1 MVAAMHIP
9 TGNDKTAFGL
19 RTTDL
24 RNIAIGLS
32 AVIALVMVAGF
43 ISDSGSDSVSAIE
56 LDETT
61 QKRFAGETI
70 SISLVAGDSTVDED
84 EFDAGFTVSGVTGGD
99 AMGEAVT
106 VTYLFLQFPGWC
118 WCRRECS
125 WSC

>member
-1 MVAAMHIP
+1 MVAAMPLVVENHKP
-9 TGNDKTAFGL
+9 TSGL

-43 ISDSGSDSVSAIE
+43 ISDSGSDSVSAKE

-70 SISLVAGDSTVDED
+70 SITTLKKNT
-84 EFDAGFTVSGVTGGD
+84 
-99 AMGEAVT
+99 
-106 VTYLFLQFPGWC
+106 
-118 WCRRECS
+118 
-125 WSC
+125 